1 MYENWLISMGTKG
14 MQYRSQQKGILC
26 PLCQQSIGIMMMS
39 WVEKDVDQWE
49 FTYTLLQAIQFIT
62 IIIHF
67 DSHSYTV
74 WEIHYKQTQTHMYSS
89 ARVSMAELC
98 IFKKKKNYQEK
109 ILTQIL
115 HNYKYDYTK
124 QPGWI
129 LRTPYQ
135 GVGLKECYF
144 SPNPISWD

>member
-1 MYENWLISMGTKG
+1 MLLCKIYSKITKFLNSFKLFFLDFYKDPFCEKTKRKQHNDQIYENWLISMGTKE

-62 IIIHF
+62 
-67 DSHSYTV
+67 YTV
-74 WEIHYKQTQTHMYSS
+74 WEIHYKQTHTHMYSS

-98 IFKKKKNYQEK
+98 IITKKKKETK
-109 ILTQIL
+109 FTRK
-115 HNYKYDYTK
+115 KY
-124 QPGWI
+124 
-129 LRTPYQ
+129 
-135 GVGLKECYF
+135 
-144 SPNPISWD
+144 